1 MKNLF
6 ITLLVCFG
14 LLLGGVVISSDYS
27 AYACG
32 DKDKSSSDSSGSGN
46 QGEST

>member
-14 LLLGGVVISSDYS
+14 LLLGGVAISSDNA

-32 DKDKSSSDSSGSGN
+32 DKDKSSEGSGSGA